1 MGAALGKGGQALQH
15 ILDPIEKM
23 ARFRRV
29 VMLRNVLKD
38 LLEITYRIPSQ
49 QYLEALQ
56 PALLFLARKRPITSA
71 AGTTLPSSICRLP
84 RARILS
90 SASVS

>member
-1 MGAALGKGGQALQH
+1 MGAALGKSGQALQH
-15 ILDPIEKM
+15 ILDATEHM
-23 ARFRRV
+23 ARPRGV
-29 VMLRNVLKD
+29 VVLRNVLKD
-38 LLEITYRIPSQ
+38 LLEIAYRIPGQ
-49 QYLEALQ
+49 EYFEALQ
-56 PALLFLARKRPITSA
+56 TALLFLARKRPMTSA